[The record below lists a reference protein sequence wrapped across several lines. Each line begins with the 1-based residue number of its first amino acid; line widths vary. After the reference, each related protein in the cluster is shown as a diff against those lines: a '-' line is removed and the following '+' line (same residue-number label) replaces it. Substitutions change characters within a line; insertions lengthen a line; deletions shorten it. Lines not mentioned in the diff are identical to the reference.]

1 MRRDEDLPERALPE
15 HGGDSKPPMP
25 DHARSH
31 GGWRRTAGAA
41 ASAAAHPSAVPAL
54 VPTRLAPLFTLTLAL
69 SATVTARAD
78 GPPTN
83 DPGEAIYRNG
93 TLSSGAPLQALREGG
108 LHMEGPAVACV
119 NCHRRSGLGARSGFT
134 TVPPIAG
141 TYLFHPSTLSGERPG
156 MPYVESMRSDR
167 AAYTDVTLA
176 RAIRGGIDA
185 QGQRLGYLMPRF
197 ALNDD
202 DMAALLRYLK
212 RLDPRPAPGVTDT
225 VLHFATITTP
235 DADPAKRRAT
245 LDVLRRYFADKDA
258 FPTSAAPPHLS
269 MSSDAPASAS
279 RRWQLHVWELSGAA
293 STWEA
298 QLARHL
304 AAEPVFAVI
313 SGLGGRNWAPVRAFC
328 ERARLPCLFPNVEV
342 PDAHN
347 DDFYSIYFS
356 NGVLLE
362 AGLIASA
369 IARGGHDVAP
379 QTVHEVYRVGDSGEA
394 GAQALATAL
403 RARGFDVS
411 RHALMPADRAVKALN
426 GISKNDALVL
436 WLRPADIATLG
447 QAAPTRMVYMSGM
460 MGGLDHA
467 PLPGGWRAVTHIAY
481 PFDMPDRVRRRV
493 DYMLD
498 WAATRHVPIVDQQV
512 QADTFLACVL
522 LEEALGHVT
531 GTYVR
536 DYLVERIE
544 DTLEQRVI
552 TGYYPRL
559 TLAPGQRLASK
570 GGYMVHFADTSGT
583 RIVADGAWT
592 VP

>member
-1 MRRDEDLPERALPE
+1 MRRDEDLPERVLPE
-15 HGGDSKPPMP
+15 HVGESKPPLS
-25 DHARSH
+25 DHARSQ
-31 GGWRRTAGAA
+31 GGLRRTAGAA
-41 ASAAAHPSAVPAL
+41 ASVTAHPPAVPAL
-54 VPTRLAPLFTLTLAL
+54 VPLFALTLAL
-69 SATVTARAD
+69 SAVVTARAD
-78 GPPTN
+78 GSPTD

-93 TLSSGAPLQALREGG
+93 VLSSGAPLQALREGG
-108 LHMEGPAVACV
+108 LRMEGSAVACV
-119 NCHRRSGLGARSGFT
+119 NCHRRSGLGAKSGFT
-134 TVPPIAG
+134 SIPPIAG
-141 TYLFHPSTLSGERPG
+141 TYLFNPSTLSGERPG

-167 AAYTDVTLA
+167 AAYTDVMLA
-176 RAIRGGIDA
+176 RAIRSGIDA
-185 QGQRLGYLMPRF
+185 QGQRLGYLMPRY

-212 RLDPRPAPGVTDT
+212 RLDPRPAPGVTDNA
-225 VLHFATITTP
+225 LHFATITTP
-235 DADPAKRRAT
+235 DADPVKRHAM
-245 LDVLRRYFADKDA
+245 LDVLRHYFADKDA
-258 FPTSAAPPHLS
+258 FPTGAAPPHP
-269 MSSDAPASAS
+269 SSDAPASVP

-313 SGLGGRNWAPVRAFC
+313 SGMGGRTWAPVRAFC
-328 ERARLPCLFPNVEV
+328 ERARIPCLFPNVEV
-342 PDAHN
+342 PAVRN

-362 AGLIASA
+362 AGLIASE
-369 IARGGHDVAP
+369 ISRGKHDVAP

-411 RHALMPADRAVKALN
+411 LHALMPADRVARVLN

-447 QAAPTRMVYMSGM
+447 DAAPTRMVYMSGM
-460 MGGLDHA
+460 VGGLDHA

-498 WAATRHVPIVDQQV
+498 WAATRHIPIVDQQI

-570 GGYMVHFADTSGT
+570 GGYMVRFADSSGT

>member
-1 MRRDEDLPERALPE
+1 MRRDEVLPGRALPE
-15 HGGDSKPPMP
+15 HGGGSKPPMP

-31 GGWRRTAGAA
+31 RRLRRTTGAA
-41 ASAAAHPSAVPAL
+41 GSAAALFAL
-54 VPTRLAPLFTLTLAL
+54 LLAL
-69 SATVTARAD
+69 SATVTARAS
-78 GPPTN
+78 GAPTD
-83 DPGEAIYRNG
+83 DPGEAIYRDG
-93 TLSSGAPLQALREGG
+93 VLSSGAPLQALREGG
-108 LHMEGPAVACV
+108 LRMAGPAVACV
-119 NCHRRSGLGARSGFT
+119 NCHRRSGFGAKSGFT
-134 TVPPIAG
+134 TIPPIAG

-167 AAYTDVTLA
+167 AAYTDATLA
-176 RAIRGGIDA
+176 RAIRSGIDT

-212 RLDPRPAPGVTDT
+212 RLDPRPAPGVTGAA
-225 VLHFATITTP
+225 LHFATITTP
-235 DADPAKRRAT
+235 DADPVKRRAT
-245 LDVLRRYFADKDA
+245 LDVLRHYFADKDA
-258 FPTSAAPPHLS
+258 FPTNAAPPHLA
-269 MSSDAPASAS
+269 SDAPASAP
-279 RRWQLHVWELSGAA
+279 RGWQLHVWELSGAA

-328 ERARLPCLFPNVEV
+328 ERARIPCLFPNVEV
-342 PDAHN
+342 PDVRN

-362 AGLIASA
+362 AGLIAA
-369 IARGGHDVAP
+369 DIARGDHGVAP

-394 GAQALATAL
+394 GAQALAAAL
-403 RARGFDVS
+403 RAWGFDVS
-411 RHALMPADRAVKALN
+411 RHALMPADRVVKALN

-447 QAAPTRMVYMSGM
+447 QAAPARTVYLSGM

-498 WAATRHVPIVDQQV
+498 WAASRHIPIVDLQV